1 MATYGYAR
9 VSHVSQSLDVQIEAL
24 KAAGCSVIRAEK
36 KSGTSLQDRLELKTL
51 LDFVRKG
58 DILVVTRID
67 RIARST
73 ADLFDILRILESKGV
88 ALKATEQPIDTSSAL
103 GRSLL
108 AMLGVFAELE
118 TNLRRERQ
126 MESIRRI
133 QEIDRTKPKHE
144 RTYKG
149 RPPTIQPDE
158 VRRLKDE
165 EKLGASEIA
174 QRLGIGRAS
183 VYRVLKDGDARST
196 AAS

>member
-9 VSHVSQSLDVQIEAL
+9 VSHVSQSLDAQIEAL

-88 ALKATEQPIDTSSAL
+88 ALKATEQPIDTSSPW
-103 GRSLL
+103 
-108 AMLGVFAELE
+108 
-118 TNLRRERQ
+118 T
-126 MESIRRI
+126 
-133 QEIDRTKPKHE
+133 
-144 RTYKG
+144 
-149 RPPTIQPDE
+149 
-158 VRRLKDE
+158 
-165 EKLGASEIA
+165 
-174 QRLGIGRAS
+174 
-183 VYRVLKDGDARST
+183 
-196 AAS
+196 

>member
-9 VSHVSQSLDVQIEAL
+9 VSHVSQSLDAQIEAL

-133 QEIDRTKPKHE
+133 QEIDRTKPRHE

-149 RPPTIQPDE
+149 RPPTIRPDE

-165 EKLGASEIA
+165 EKLGASAIA
-174 QRLGIGRAS
+174 ERLGIGRAS
-183 VYRVLKDGDARST
+183 VYRVMKGGCN
-196 AAS
+196 

>member
-1 MATYGYAR
+1 M
-9 VSHVSQSLDVQIEAL
+9 
-24 KAAGCSVIRAEK
+24 
-36 KSGTSLQDRLELKTL
+36 
-51 LDFVRKG
+51 
-58 DILVVTRID
+58 VTRID

-103 GRSLL
+103 GSSLL

-165 EKLGASEIA
+165 EKLGAS
-174 QRLGIGRAS
+174 RSLSGWGSGGRAS
-183 VYRVLKDGDARST
+183 IGF
-196 AAS
+196 

>member
-9 VSHVSQSLDVQIEAL
+9 VSHVSQSLDAQIEAL

-108 AMLGVFAELE
+108 AMLGRVCRTGNQPPA
-118 TNLRRERQ
+118 RAPDGIHPPH
-126 MESIRRI
+126 SG
-133 QEIDRTKPKHE
+133 DRPHE
-144 RTYKG
+144 AKARAHLQG
-149 RPPTIQPDE
+149 PPADDP
-158 VRRLKDE
+158 
-165 EKLGASEIA
+165 
-174 QRLGIGRAS
+174 
-183 VYRVLKDGDARST
+183 AR
-196 AAS
+196 